1 MAQALD
7 SRNPPRRTDP
17 TTPEAPERLKS
28 YQVWDAGTRWFHWI
42 NALSVIALA
51 VVGYLIL
58 NAKNLEIP
66 NSGKADLKEVHTWI
80 GYVFVA
86 NLLWR
91 IVWAFLGNR
100 YAQWRAM
107 LPGGPGYLH
116 ALRSYVA
123 AFLAGHPQHYLGHN
137 PVGRIGVA
145 VLFALIV
152 VQAVTGLVLAG
163 TDIFYPPFGTWIAE
177 WIAAPGVD
185 PATLLPYS
193 PQLYDAAA
201 FESMRAMRK
210 PFALVHLYSFYAL
223 LVMIV
228 LHVAAV
234 VVTELREGGSLVS
247 AMFTGRK
254 IVHGRPEDENAD
266 R

>member
-1 MAQALD
+1 LH
-7 SRNPPRRTDP
+7 
-17 TTPEAPERLKS
+17 S
-28 YQVWDAGTRWFHWI
+28 YAGWDAGTRWFHWI

-58 NAKNLEIP
+58 NAKGLEIP
-66 NSGKADLKEVHTWI
+66 NTGKVTLKEVHTWI
-80 GYVFVA
+80 GYVFLS

-91 IVWAFLGNR
+91 VVWAFRGNR

-116 ALRSYVA
+116 AVRSYVA
-123 AFLAGHPQHYLGHN
+123 AFIAGHPQHYLGHN

-145 VLFALIV
+145 VLFLLLL

-163 TDIFYPPFGTWIAE
+163 TDIFYPPFGPWIAQ

-185 PATLLPYS
+185 PASLLPYS
-193 PQLYDAAA
+193 PQLYDATAY
-201 FESMRAMRK
+201 ESMRALRK
-210 PFALVHLYSFYAL
+210 PFAAAHLYSFYAL
-223 LVMIV
+223 VVMVV

-234 VVTELREGGSLVS
+234 VLTELREGGSIVS

-254 IVHGRPEDENAD
+254 IVAGRPEDEDAA